1 MSLFNKRPKKSSATP
16 STPAAPASPAA
27 GAAAQPAAQAPAP
40 ASDPAKDPNMIRG
53 FDAFGREVYMT
64 RQQWRETILP
74 AHLQKVWDNADQ
86 LFITIQQSLN
96 ERFAEEMIAP
106 AEHLAE
112 IDANPERGAIVLS
125 VVYGLNNRI
134 DEAEQTLLR
143 FIETHG
149 ETSQALSNLAKAQAS
164 RGNLEQGLATL
175 WHALELDPN
184 QENGFGWY
192 LAAHHEK
199 GGDDA
204 AHEALQRI
212 ATLPTSWRARLWL
225 ARRSL
230 STRELAPAVAHFQDA
245 LEMAGQPVPADLLV
259 QMSGDLGQAGHLTEL
274 IQLTA
279 AHFDAGVHGPDVGG
293 NLMRAHLGLG
303 RIDPARTVLKQLE
316 AQQRPDW
323 QQPIAYWNSELTKAE
338 FVATASTEPPTLK
351 ILAGDGPAWLPSRSL
366 AHELFP
372 IATSGPIAFLG
383 GTAALPN
390 ADDRPVVQ
398 LSDLPG
404 RVSRA
409 LPLFFAEQVRFS
421 TLTPVCPLTPWLQGS
436 HPAWALGKA
445 PWSAQEAAGFVRS
458 CVPQAEYV
466 VVTHLVATSE
476 PWRLELALIRT
487 SDAYCLAAKGVDIGL
502 ENPEPAIRRLS
513 TELLQLLVRHTER
526 SIVRASPLY
535 SVPTGPAFKS
545 YLLSLEQLLSIN
557 FGTMTPAHAHF
568 LGGETEMLDGY
579 LKFCLALPDN
589 VVLRL
594 QFAQALSYLK
604 DVRPQA
610 VALFRERVFMLQ
622 EQKPLAAPAQEVV
635 RRLLAEVYPEGRGA
649 APQTR
654 MPPPPGRA
662 SR

>member
-16 STPAAPASPAA
+16 STPPPAAPAAAASPAA
-27 GAAAQPAAQAPAP
+27 STPAP
-40 ASDPAKDPNMIRG
+40 ASDPSKDPNMIRG
-53 FDAFGREVYMT
+53 FDAFGREVYIT

-74 AHLQKVWDNADQ
+74 SHLQKVWENPDQ
-86 LFITIQQSLN
+86 LFVTIQQSLN

-112 IDANPERGAIVLS
+112 IDPNHERGAIVLS

-134 DEAEQTLLR
+134 EEAEQTLLR
-143 FIETHG
+143 FIEVHG

-199 GGDDA
+199 GGDAA
-204 AHEALQRI
+204 AHEALLRI
-212 ATLPTSWRARLWL
+212 ATLPASWRARLWL
-225 ARRSL
+225 ARQAL
-230 STRELAPAVAHFQDA
+230 SIKDPAAAVAHFQDA
-245 LEMAGQPVPADLLV
+245 LEMAGQPVPAELLV

-274 IQLTA
+274 VQLTA
-279 AHFDAGVHGPDVGG
+279 AHFNAAVHGPDVGG

-303 RIDPARTVLKQLE
+303 AAAPARAVLTQLE
-316 AQQRPDW
+316 AQKRPEW
-323 QQPIAYWNSELTKAE
+323 QQPIAYWNAELAKAE
-338 FVATASTEPPTLK
+338 FVAGASTEPPTLK
-351 ILAGDGPAWLPSRSL
+351 ILVGDGPVWLPSRSL
-366 AHELFP
+366 AHELVP
-372 IATSGPIAFLG
+372 VAAATPIAFIG

-404 RVSRA
+404 RVCRA

-421 TLTPVCPLTPWLQGS
+421 TLTPVCPLSPWLQGS

-445 PWSAQEAAGFVRS
+445 PWSPQEAANFARS
-458 CVPQAEYV
+458 CAPQAEYV
-466 VVTHLVATSE
+466 VVTHLVATAE

-487 SDAYCLAAKGVDIGL
+487 SDAVCLAAKGVEVPL
-502 ENPEPAIRRLS
+502 ENPEPSLRRLS

-526 SIVRASPLY
+526 SIVRAAPVY

-545 YLLSLEQLLSIN
+545 YLLGLEQLLSIN
-557 FGTMTPAHAHF
+557 FGSLTPAHAHF
-568 LGGETEMLDGY
+568 LGGDREMLDGY
-579 LKFCLALPDN
+579 LKFCLALPEN
-589 VVLRL
+589 VVVRL
-594 QFAQALSYLK
+594 LFLQALAALK
-604 DVRPQA
+604 EVRPDS
-610 VALFRERVFMLQ
+610 VALFRERAFLLQ
-622 EQKPLAAPAQEVV
+622 EQKPLPAPAQGVV
-635 RRLLAEVYPEGRGA
+635 LRLLAAVYPEGRGTA
-649 APQTR
+649 TPTR